1 MNRVNAKS
9 AIVTGGASGIGAG
22 IARRLLA
29 EGAKVTIT
37 DIQRT
42 AGETVAGELGCSF
55 ICQDVTEARSWEAV
69 LAEVEARQGGLHILV
84 NNAGIEGAFSD
95 PETTKLEDW
104 QVIQRVNVEGVF
116 LGCRAAIP
124 AIRRAGGGS
133 IVNVSSAAG
142 FVAVPYAVAYAAS
155 KAAVRNLTMSVA
167 LHCAR
172 NRSRVRCN
180 SVHPGVIHT
189 PMIERIITE
198 LARQRGVPSDTVLRE
213 FMAEIPQGEFQDAD
227 DVANAVLFLASDEAR
242 HVTGTAM
249 VVDGGSLL
257 GVA

>member
-1 MNRVNAKS
+1 MKRVEGKS
-9 AIVTGGASGIGAG
+9 ALVTGGASGIGAG
-22 IARRLLA
+22 IARRLLS
-29 EGAKVTIT
+29 EGARVTIT
-37 DIQRT
+37 DVQ
-42 AGETVAGELGCSF
+42 GESGEAVAREMGCRF
-55 ICQDVTEARSWEAV
+55 IHQDVTQPTGWEEVVAR
-69 LAEVEARQGGLHILV
+69 VEREQGGLHILV

-104 QVIQRVNVEGVF
+104 QAIQRVNVEGLF
-116 LGCRAAIP
+116 LGCRTAIP

-172 NRSRVRCN
+172 NRSKVRCN
-180 SVHPGVIHT
+180 SVHPGVIRT
-189 PMIERIITE
+189 PMIDRIISE
-198 LARQRGVPSDTVLRE
+198 LARQRSVPTATILEE
-213 FMAEIPQGEFQDAD
+213 FRAEIPQGEFQDAE

-242 HVTGTAM
+242 HVTGAAL